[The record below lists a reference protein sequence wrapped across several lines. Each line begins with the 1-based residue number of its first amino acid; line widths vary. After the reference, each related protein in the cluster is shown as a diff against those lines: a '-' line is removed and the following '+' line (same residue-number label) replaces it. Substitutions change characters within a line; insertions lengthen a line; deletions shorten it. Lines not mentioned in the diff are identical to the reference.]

1 MMIALESD
9 NRAYHKPS
17 GEIRDLGQQTA
28 VAGPAQGQ
36 LARRLGAA
44 FA

>member
-17 GEIRDLGQQTA
+17 GEIQDMGQQTA
-28 VAGPAQGQ
+28 VAGAAQGQ
-36 LARRLGAA
+36 LARRFGAA
-44 FA
+44 LA